1 MPVQGEI
8 EDCYRSEYRRL
19 VGVVAVVTG
28 STALAEESVQ
38 EAFARALVRSRTGR
52 PFVHLGAWIVT
63 VALNHARSGWRS
75 ARSERRGLDRLAGSE
90 RVAVPD
96 QTEALMLRDAVRGLA
111 RRQRDAVVLYY
122 LLDMKV
128 EDVAQALGVSEGTVK
143 TALSRA
149 RVRLAEA
156 LSDEALSDEA
166 LSDEEL
172 EA

>member
-19 VGVVAVVTG
+19 VGIVAVATG
-28 STALAEESVQ
+28 STTLAEESVQ
-38 EAFARALVRSRTGR
+38 EAFARALVRSRRGR
-52 PFVHLGAWIVT
+52 PFAHLGAWIVT

-75 ARSERRGLDRLAGSE
+75 AASEHRGLNRLGGPEHLA
-90 RVAVPD
+90 AHD
-96 QTEALMLRDAVRGLA
+96 QTEALVLRDAIAGLA

-128 EDVAQALGVSEGTVK
+128 GDVAQALGVSEGTVK

-156 LSDEALSDEA
+156 LSDE
-166 LSDEEL
+166 EL

>member
-1 MPVQGEI
+1 MPDPGDI

-28 STALAEESVQ
+28 SVALAEESVQ
-38 EAFARALVRSRTGR
+38 EALARALLRSRRGR
-52 PFVHLGAWIVT
+52 PLDHLGAWIVT
-63 VALNHARSGWRS
+63 VALNHARSSRRS
-75 ARSERRGLDRLAGSE
+75 ALSERRALNRAKTAPSHPAVDQAEGIVLRGAIAGLS
-90 RVAVPD
+90 
-96 QTEALMLRDAVRGLA
+96 

-128 EDVAQALGVSEGTVK
+128 DVVAEALGVSQGTVK

-149 RVRLAEA
+149 RSRLVE
-156 LSDEALSDEA
+156 LLNET
-166 LSDEEL
+166 EL